1 MNRIPLS
8 AIVFGLGVLAT
19 IGTAKAEEIAG
30 AIDANGKP
38 QIESTK
44 YKVSH
49 PGVGHYIITFTQAF
63 PPPYATCIYMP
74 IGNYHVSG
82 LIEKT
87 DSCDMTIVRNS
98 GSPVNVLF
106 NFLAVNTTN

>member
-1 MNRIPLS
+1 MNSIPLS

-19 IGTAKAEEIAG
+19 IGAAKAEEIAG